1 MKKIDYCE
9 LNNYFIIFL
18 NETYVI
24 VLAKIVGYL
33 KRSLVCN
40 QSLIPLTNI
49 AYKYVTFER
58 TRQFETI
65 LEIT

>member
-18 NETYVI
+18 NDTYVI
-24 VLAKIVGYL
+24 VLAKIVGFL
-33 KRSLVCN
+33 KSSLVCN
-40 QSLIPLTNI
+40 QSLIPFTNI

-65 LEIT
+65 FEIT